1 MNLDLTGR
9 TAIVTGA
16 SRGIGLA
23 AAQAMATAG
32 ANVVLTARKQDSAD
46 AGAAQVAGNVVG
58 SAVGFGAHAADPD
71 AATRCV
77 EFTIERFGS
86 LDILV
91 NNAGTNTAYGPV
103 LDQQYEPFRKTVDL
117 NLWAPIMWTSLAV
130 RAWMGEH
137 GGSIVNIASIGAL
150 STEPGLGVYNATK
163 AALLQITRQAA
174 VELAPRVRVNAIAPG
189 VVRTKLSELLWLGK
203 EDEVNAATPLGRIG
217 EPDDI
222 GSAVAF
228 LASDAA
234 SWITGHTL
242 VVDGGALL

>member
-1 MNLDLTGR
+1 VDLDLTGR
-9 TAIVTGA
+9 TGIVTGA

-23 AAQAMATAG
+23 AAQAMAAAG
-32 ANVVLTARKQDSAD
+32 ANVVLTARKQESAD
-46 AGAAQVAGNVVG
+46 AGATQVTGR
-58 SAVGFGAHAADPD
+58 AVGFGAHAADPD
-71 AATRCV
+71 AAARCV
-77 EFTIERFGS
+77 EFTMQRFGS

-103 LDQQYEPFRKTVDL
+103 VDQQYEPFRKTVDL

-130 RAWMGEH
+130 HAWMGEH

-163 AALLQITRQAA
+163 AALLQITKQAA
-174 VELAPRVRVNAIAPG
+174 VELAPKVRVNAIAPG
-189 VVRTKLSELLWLGK
+189 VVRTKLSELLWRGK
-203 EDEVNAATPLGRIG
+203 ENEVNAATPLGRIG

-222 GSAVAF
+222 GQAIAF
-228 LASDAA
+228 LVSDAA

-242 VVDGGALL
+242 VVDGGTLL

>member
-1 MNLDLTGR
+1 MDLDLTGR

-23 AAQAMATAG
+23 AAQELAAAG
-32 ANVVLTARKQDSAD
+32 ANVVLTARKQDAAD
-46 AGAAQVAGNVVG
+46 AGAAQITG
-58 SAVGFGAHAADPD
+58 SAVGFCAHATDPD
-71 AATRCV
+71 AAARCV
-77 EFTIERFGS
+77 AFTMHRFGS

-91 NNAGTNTAYGPV
+91 NNAGTNTAFGPV
-103 LDQQYEPFRKTVDL
+103 VDQQYEPFRKTVDL

-130 RAWMGEH
+130 HAWMGEH

-163 AALLQITRQAA
+163 AALLQITKQAA
-174 VELAPRVRVNAIAPG
+174 VELAPKVRVNAIAPG
-189 VVRTKLSELLWLGK
+189 VVRTKLSELLWRGK
-203 EDEVNAATPLGRIG
+203 ENEVNAATPLGRIG

-222 GSAVAF
+222 GQAIAF
-228 LASDAA
+228 LVSDAA

-242 VVDGGALL
+242 VVDGGTLL

>member
-1 MNLDLTGR
+1 VDLDLTGR
-9 TAIVTGA
+9 TAVVTGA

-23 AAQAMATAG
+23 AAQAMAAAG
-32 ANVVLTARKQDSAD
+32 ANVVLTARKQESAD
-46 AGAAQVAGNVVG
+46 AGATQVNGR
-58 SAVGFGAHAADPD
+58 AVGFGSHAADPE
-71 AATRCV
+71 AAARCV
-77 EFTIERFGS
+77 EFTMQRFGS

-103 LDQQYEPFRKTVDL
+103 VDQQYEPFRKTVDL

-130 RAWMGEH
+130 HAWMGEH

-150 STEPGLGVYNATK
+150 TTEPGLGVYNATK

-174 VELAPRVRVNAIAPG
+174 VELAPKVRVNAIAPG
-189 VVRTKLSELLWLGK
+189 VVRTKLSELLWRGK

-222 GSAVAF
+222 GQAIAF
-228 LASDAA
+228 LVSDAA

-242 VVDGGALL
+242 VIDGGSLL